1 MKRTRWLVGPALA
14 VLLFPQVSAAQER
27 WLINGAGSYAGPI
40 SDPYEHQFG
49 SGGIGDLGAYRSLM
63 PWVLV
68 GARLSAGGLA
78 GDNDVENTVLDRGA
92 YGIGML
98 SAALRVRPLAGRA
111 DPRRGTGLWLEG
123 TGGPGIVES
132 DVRAVF
138 TGGLGYVFDAGMMGL
153 GPVARYIQAVES
165 GAKFGGQDGQL
176 ATIGL
181 ELMFLDAHRPREGAE
196 VPSGGEYVPPPPP
209 LQPAARVTAPSDLD
223 NDGIQDSADKCP
235 RQPETQNGINDYDG
249 CPDDKLE
256 FVEDRLVI
264 GEHVLFNFDSAI
276 LLESG
281 QEKLRELA
289 DLYKRTG
296 SDWKMLKVQ
305 GFTDVRGSFEYNAEL
320 GVRRA
325 EAVKRYLVSLDV
337 PEEKI
342 SIESYGELKPVIPN
356 ATTEAEHR
364 QNRRVEFA
372 VEHQK

>member
-1 MKRTRWLVGPALA
+1 MKRTPWLAGPALA
-14 VLLFPQVSAAQER
+14 LLLYSQVSTAEER
-27 WLINGAGSYAGPI
+27 WLINGAGSYAGPMN
-40 SDPYEHQFG
+40 DPYDDQFA
-49 SGGIGDLGAYRSLM
+49 SGGIGELGGYRSLD
-63 PWVLV
+63 PWLLV
-68 GARLSAGGLA
+68 GARFSAGALSGN
-78 GDNDVENTVLDRGA
+78 NDVENTVLDRGA
-92 YGIGML
+92 FGIGML
-98 SAALRVRPLAGRA
+98 SAALRLRPLANRG

-138 TGGLGYVFDAGMMGL
+138 TGGLGYMFDAGMMGL
-153 GPVARYIQAVES
+153 GPVARYIQVIET
-165 GAKFGGQDGQL
+165 GDQFGGDDARVG
-176 ATIGL
+176 TIGL
-181 ELMFLDAHRPREGAE
+181 ELMFLDAHPRKEGPE
-196 VPSGGEYVPPPPP
+196 VPRGGEYAPPPPP
-209 LQPAARVTAPSDLD
+209 LQPAARVTAPSDMD
-223 NDGIQDSADKCP
+223 NDGIPDNADKCP
-235 RQPETQNGINDYDG
+235 RQPETMNGINDYDG

-305 GFTDVRGSFEYNAEL
+305 GFTDSRGSFEYNAEL

-325 EAVKRYLVSLDV
+325 EAVKRYLASLDV

-342 SIESYGELKPVIPN
+342 SIESYGELKPVVPN
-356 ATTEAEHR
+356 ATTEAEHHL
-364 QNRRVEFA
+364 NRRVEFA